1 MYFYWV
7 LPSYKHYRQITHIE
21 ESLIMFLY
29 HKHQTYQFIIV
40 VLVFVTTKCQK
51 SLLVMKKLYDGFF
64 VIYISAVL
72 YISVLYRMIQYSI
85 GILQVGAD
93 WPINISKKFIWI
105 QVSENILFSI
115 SCRFF
120 FQEVNEILNE
130 IWYIKTC
137 V

>member
-1 MYFYWV
+1 
-7 LPSYKHYRQITHIE
+7 
-21 ESLIMFLY
+21 MFLY

-72 YISVLYRMIQYSI
+72 YISVLYRMIQYCI

-93 WPINISKKFIWI
+93 WPINISKK
-105 QVSENILFSI
+105 VCMNTSL
-115 SCRFF
+115 
-120 FQEVNEILNE
+120 
-130 IWYIKTC
+130 
-137 V
+137 